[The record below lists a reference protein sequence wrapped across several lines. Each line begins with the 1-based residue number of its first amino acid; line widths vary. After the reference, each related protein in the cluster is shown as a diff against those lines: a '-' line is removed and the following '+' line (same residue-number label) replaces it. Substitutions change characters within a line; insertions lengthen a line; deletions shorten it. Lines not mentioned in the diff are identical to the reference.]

1 MSSKA
6 FESDAICDLLVMG
19 KLENTP
25 FTSMIPEMPQHIRDE
40 SGEKKSKTE
49 IQESEIQNRIGTTFR
64 SKNIF
69 KFY

>member
-1 MSSKA
+1 
-6 FESDAICDLLVMG
+6 MG